1 MINRKQMKNKD
12 KTSKPYYS
20 AVLQVG
26 IKARHRLTHT
36 QDLERAW
43 CEADLKVPNKGCL
56 IIIFAPPPDFAIAS
70 AVYVLLRLC
79 GTETERSG

>member
-1 MINRKQMKNKD
+1 MLTMINRKQMKNKD

-43 CEADLKVPNKGCL
+43 CEADLKVPIVGDKGCL
-56 IIIFAPPPDFAIAS
+56 IIIFAPSDFAI
-70 AVYVLLRLC
+70 
-79 GTETERSG
+79 